1 MKLTIQR
8 HPTETQTP
16 GLLAVEGKFFC
27 YTLEDKDRDLLQ
39 SMSLAQ
45 IKKLKVY
52 GETCIPYGK
61 YQVQVTMSPKF
72 KRPLPLITP
81 VKGFLGIRIHRGRIV
96 EHSLGCVLV
105 GFGTEDN
112 QLFKTKEAEDALV
125 KLLGTEV
132 HELEIIRK

>member
-16 GLLAVEGKFFC
+16 GILAVDGIFFC
-27 YTLEDKDRDLLQ
+27 YTLEDKDRGLHQ
-39 SMSLAQ
+39 SMSLDD

-52 GETCIPYGK
+52 GETCFAYGRYK
-61 YQVQVTMSPKF
+61 IQVTWSPKF

-81 VKGFLGIRIHRGRIV
+81 VKGFIGIRAHRGRII

-105 GFGTEDN
+105 GFGFEDN
-112 QLFKTKEAEDALV
+112 QLFKSKEAEEALV
-125 KLLGTEV
+125 KLLGTEI
-132 HELEIIRK
+132 HDLEIVKQ